1 MAQIDSKIFRKCS
14 KNTKVNSMLE
24 VNNATHKMKLRNKR
38 KYRIINA
45 KTVRL
50 QKSAIPYMTKHLNNK
65 HEEKRKLLSKLTKA
79 K

>member
-1 MAQIDSKIFRKCS
+1 MQRFAEKCS
-14 KNTKVNSMLE
+14 KNPKVSSMFE
-24 VNNATHKMKLRNKR
+24 VNTATHKMKLRK
-38 KYRIINA
+38 KGKFRIINA

-79 K
+79 N